1 MLKKYITS
9 ICILVVMIF
18 LLMFDKYIFK
28 MDIFGINISIYYMMI
43 LFIGIYLD
51 TASGIIIVSI
61 LSVIQDITIGTNF
74 GNIIISTIVSF
85 LILKKVNKILYEEKL
100 INTILK
106 QIILYFS
113 YISIYVIIRY
123 IIYNNTINYANI
135 LGIAI
140 KETVFLTLIIIVA
153 YPLLKEIGTYI
164 GKEYKNKNI
173 ITKYF

>member
-1 MLKKYITS
+1 MLKKYIIS
-9 ICILVVMIF
+9 ICILVIMIF

-106 QIILYFS
+106 QII
-113 YISIYVIIRY
+113 RY

>member
-1 MLKKYITS
+1 MLKKYMIS

-113 YISIYVIIRY
+113 Y
-123 IIYNNTINYANI
+123 NNTINYANI
-135 LGIAI
+135 LGISM
-140 KETVFLTLIIIVA
+140 KEIVFLTLIIIVA

>member
-100 INTILK
+100 INIILK

-113 YISIYVIIRY
+113 YIIIYAIIRY

-140 KETVFLTLIIIVA
+140 KEIVFLTLIIIVV

>member
-1 MLKKYITS
+1 MLKKYIIS

-43 LFIGIYLD
+43 LFIGMYLD

-106 QIILYFS
+106 QIILSFF
-113 YISIYVIIRY
+113 
-123 IIYNNTINYANI
+123 IN
-135 LGIAI
+135 
-140 KETVFLTLIIIVA
+140 
-153 YPLLKEIGTYI
+153 
-164 GKEYKNKNI
+164 
-173 ITKYF
+173 

>member
-1 MLKKYITS
+1 MLKKYIIS

-18 LLMFDKYIFK
+18 LLMFDNYIFK

-43 LFIGIYLD
+43 LFIGMYLD

-100 INTILK
+100 INIILK

-140 KETVFLTLIIIVA
+140 KETVFLTLIIIVV

-173 ITKYF
+173 IKKYY